1 MLNVRFPSQT
11 TTLCEG
17 FAAAEIPKSHR
28 FRHSATCQLLRNA
41 VNLSAMLKIGSY
53 NIQKAIGVDARRRP
67 DRTLKVIQELDC
79 DILALQEADKRFGPR
94 ESTLDRD
101 SILEETDYRPVP
113 FATRDKSLGWHGNA
127 LLVRNSIEIL
137 DFRRIELPTLEPRG
151 AVAADLAVGGEKIRV
166 AAMHLS
172 LVGHFRK
179 KQVSSLMHQL
189 HEHLDYLPTVLIGDL
204 NEWRD
209 TSRSLRLFEQRYE
222 ITTPGRSFPSP
233 LPVGSLDRIITSPE
247 FTVQQAGV
255 HKSKTARVASDH
267 LPVWATLSLEPAG
280 HLAG

>member
-1 MLNVRFPSQT
+1 
-11 TTLCEG
+11 
-17 FAAAEIPKSHR
+17 
-28 FRHSATCQLLRNA
+28 
-41 VNLSAMLKIGSY
+41 MLKIGSY
-53 NIQKAIGVDARRRP
+53 NIQKSIGVDARRKP
-67 DRTLKVIQELDC
+67 DRIMKVIRELGC

-101 SILEETDYRPVP
+101 SILAETDYRPVP

-127 LLVRNSIEIL
+127 ILVRDTIGIL
-137 DFRRIELPTLEPRG
+137 DHRRIDLPTLEPRG
-151 AVAADLAVGGEKIRV
+151 AVAVDLDVGGEKIRV

-179 KQVSSLMHQL
+179 KQITSLMHQL

-209 TSRSLRLFEQRYE
+209 SASSIKLFEKRYE
-222 ITTPGRSFPSP
+222 VTTPGRSYPSP
-233 LPVGSLDRIITSPE
+233 MPVGSLDRIITSPE
-247 FTVQQAGV
+247 FIVRQAGV

-267 LPVWATLSLEPAG
+267 LPVWATLTLEPAG
-280 HLAG
+280 HLASR